1 MAEVPVLCAA
11 VRLGS
16 DTGQRDQSYANG
28 SLRWIT
34 GGGEEEEK
42 HVFSCVHLGPLF
54 FFLPFQIEKG
64 ITLSVVPM

>member
-1 MAEVPVLCAA
+1 MLMETKWGV
-11 VRLGS
+11 
-16 DTGQRDQSYANG
+16 

-34 GGGEEEEK
+34 EGGEEEEK

>member
-1 MAEVPVLCAA
+1 MQLCDWALTRGRGTR
-11 VRLGS
+11 VMLMETKWGV
-16 DTGQRDQSYANG
+16 

-34 GGGEEEEK
+34 EGGEEEEK